1 MKVLGADILSMKKRL
16 SILVLLCLT
25 LSQLDAATWIEDSL
39 SFAFEYPRG
48 WAKSVLRYPDTV
60 RIQLSKTNRE
70 AILQIDVARR
80 TKEYDIDRFIEETVD
95 TFLTKYPDLKLVR
108 EKMLEN
114 EVAGFDESVFVVLH
128 YTEQKQLVSNR
139 FLFHRKGGLYYV
151 IQAKTTRAQFAKY
164 SKDLDLVMKS
174 FRRETRTKNR
184 WRNDSLSYLDPVK
197 DERIIQYVSIT
208 IRPIDSYPHEQGA
221 KNKQDDGWL
230 FSVEGNKKPNSA
242 EWDNRTKPS
251 QYENGYTPAD
261 VKPDTPT
268 SDEPVVIPDNSG
280 L

>member
-1 MKVLGADILSMKKRL
+1 MKKRL
-16 SILVLLCLT
+16 CLLVLLCLT
-25 LSQLDAATWIEDSL
+25 LSHLDAATWIEDSL

-48 WAKSVLRYPDTV
+48 WAKSVLRHPDTV
-60 RIQLSKTNRE
+60 RIQFSKTNRE
-70 AILQIDVARR
+70 AILQVDVARR
-80 TKEYDIDRFIEETVD
+80 TKDYDIDRFIEETVD

-128 YTEQKQLVSNR
+128 YTEHKQIVSNR

-151 IQAKTTRAQFAKY
+151 IQAKTPRAFFAKY

-184 WRNDSLSYLDPVK
+184 WRNDSLAYLDPIK
-197 DERIIQYVSIT
+197 DERIIQYISIT
-208 IRPIDSYPHEQGA
+208 IRPIDSYPHEHGVV
-221 KNKQDDGWL
+221 NKQDEEWL
-230 FSVEGNKKPNSA
+230 FSVEGNKKPGTG

-251 QYENGYTPAD
+251 PNDSGYTPAD